1 MGDIPRYDK
10 YLWCVRLTKTRTLA
24 TDLCRRGRIR
34 IKDEPIKPSREPK
47 VGEIFTLH
55 DQGIVRTFKVL
66 ALLSNRVGAKL
77 VPLYLED
84 LTPQETYDQIAV
96 LRKGGFERRE
106 RGAGRPTKRE
116 RRDIDQLKSPDA

>member
-55 DQGIVRTFKVL
+55 DQGIVRTFKAL